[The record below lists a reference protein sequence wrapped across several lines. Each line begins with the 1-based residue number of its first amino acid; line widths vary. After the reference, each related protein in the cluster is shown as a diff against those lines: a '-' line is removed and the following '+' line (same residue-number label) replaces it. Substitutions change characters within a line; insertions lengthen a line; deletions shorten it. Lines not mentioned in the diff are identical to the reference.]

1 MGRLYN
7 VTPPCPYCGEEH
19 VCWTIRLTDR
29 EQEILD
35 LATLKY
41 ILYSKGK
48 STENRKYTIFNAF
61 LVIPHTDLISIL

>member
-1 MGRLYN
+1 MSILNGKSTGRIPVMIVKSLN
-7 VTPPCPYCGEEH
+7 LRNNGALQ
-19 VCWTIRLTDR
+19 I
-29 EQEILD
+29 QN

-61 LVIPHTDLISIL
+61 LVIPHTDFISIL

>member
-19 VCWTIRLTDR
+19 ICWTIRLTDR

-61 LVIPHTDLISIL
+61 LVIPETMKKSL